1 MKSILKL
8 FFVFSACLF
17 LIIAVVVSSDRA
29 LAEVM
34 PDREAVES
42 CCQIADRNHPGTV

>member
-17 LIIAVVVSSDRA
+17 LIIAVVMNSDRA
-29 LAEVM
+29 LADVL
-34 PDREAVES
+34 PDREPVES